1 MTFWIWASDAPSC
14 ITMTM
19 AFGGSLRFRFAEEK
33 SKIAEIKV
41 RGAWR
46 AEFLRSYKVLFE
58 ALATI
63 CI

>member
-1 MTFWIWASDAPSC
+1 
-14 ITMTM
+14 MTM

-33 SKIAEIKV
+33 SKIAESKV

-46 AEFLRSYKVLFE
+46 AGFLRSYKFLFE
-58 ALATI
+58 ALGTI